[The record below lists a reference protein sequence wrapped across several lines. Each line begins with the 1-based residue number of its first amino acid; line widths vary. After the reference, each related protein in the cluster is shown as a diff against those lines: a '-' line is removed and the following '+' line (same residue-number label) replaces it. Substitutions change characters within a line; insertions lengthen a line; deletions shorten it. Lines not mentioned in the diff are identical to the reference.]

1 MVIAIEN
8 INSTCPTALTGAA
21 LCRANAENQDAVVMA
36 AKKPAAKPGFQSL
49 KPAISS
55 ALR

>member
-49 KPAISS
+49 KTAISS